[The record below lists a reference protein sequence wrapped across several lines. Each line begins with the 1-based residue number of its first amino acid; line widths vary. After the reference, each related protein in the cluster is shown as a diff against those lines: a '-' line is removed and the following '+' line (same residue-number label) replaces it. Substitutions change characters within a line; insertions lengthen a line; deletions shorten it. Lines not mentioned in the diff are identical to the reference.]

1 MASYTRDD
9 LLALTPER
17 YLAEGYVDPAGSA
30 RRELATVFAT
40 AASTQFL
47 AGEVAPQELSLTAEA
62 VRQILP
68 LHDGA
73 PSARAQAAAQ
83 EALALVAN
91 AIQQRNNEVLA
102 RWLQQCA
109 RAVRTEADLMAFLS
123 HLLATERQY
132 GPIAELSAL
141 PALPP
146 PLPS

>member
-17 YLAEGYVDPAGSA
+17 YLADGYFDAAGA
-30 RRELATVFAT
+30 LRREFATTFAT
-40 AASTQFL
+40 AACTQFL
-47 AGEVAPQELSLTAEA
+47 AADLSPQELSLSAEA

-68 LHDGA
+68 LHVGT
-73 PSARAQAAAQ
+73 PSARATATTQ

-109 RAVRTEADLMAFLS
+109 GVVRTQTDLQAFLA
-123 HLLATERQY
+123 HLLAAERQY
-132 GPIAELSAL
+132 GLIAELSA
-141 PALPP
+141 PPSSPP
-146 PLPS
+146 PSPS